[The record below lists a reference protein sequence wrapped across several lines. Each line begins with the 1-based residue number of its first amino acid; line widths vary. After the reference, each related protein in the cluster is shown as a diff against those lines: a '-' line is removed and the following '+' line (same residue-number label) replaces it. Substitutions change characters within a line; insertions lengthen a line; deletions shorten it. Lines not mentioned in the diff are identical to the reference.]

1 MIMNKY
7 KSMKIITITLLMLV
21 SILSYSQSKQDTT
34 WKNRLIKLENQV
46 GDIEKINLEVEIAT
60 LKDKLDF
67 QQKMSEQSI
76 SSISNQLDSASY
88 NLTLF
93 GLLFGI
99 GAIGLGLYVTYI
111 ERKIVKIGEENK
123 ELLTKNQKIKEDVE
137 TLNRLIQSD
146 IYNLFL
152 KIKREESVHILDRLV
167 KVPKDISNVCQTL
180 LSRELEREDFTKLRQ
195 AYSNLGDIKNEYH
208 HQYHLLF
215 FQHFLDLSLKDDKL
229 RKDISEFIP
238 TGISAAFENDIIK
251 STFDFVTTLVDLGI
265 QEFKTEVNL
274 FFKGLT
280 NSEFKTFE
288 TVYQLLFD
296 NLKSRK
302 NRFELF
308 SVIESSDDKRQ
319 AKIEFGKLLKNKYS
333 VDNPT
338 ESENLTFSELTELI
352 AAQQKAE
359 EEAKQKAEEQKK
371 QQEERKKEQEVRKKL
386 QEERKKQLAEQ
397 NKNKSDE
404 KPSR

>member
-1 MIMNKY
+1 MK
-7 KSMKIITITLLMLV
+7 KIITIIFLLISV
-21 SILSYSQSKQDTT
+21 TVISQTKLDTT
-34 WKNRLIKLENQV
+34 WKVRLNKIEYKLNE
-46 GDIEKINLEVEIAT
+46 IETKNYEEEIAT
-60 LKDKLDF
+60 LKEKIDF

-76 SSISNQLDSASY
+76 GSISNQLDSASY

-99 GAIGLGLYVTYI
+99 GAFGLGLYVTYI

-123 ELLTKNQKIKEDVE
+123 ELLGKNQKIKEDVE
-137 TLNRLIQSD
+137 ALNKLIQSD

-208 HQYHLLF
+208 QQYHLLF
-215 FQHFLDLSLKDDKL
+215 FQHFLDLSLKDEEL
-229 RKDISEFIP
+229 RKDILEFIP

-251 STFDFVTTLVDLGI
+251 STTDFVTTLVDIGI
-265 QEFKTEVNL
+265 QEFKTEVNM
-274 FFKGLT
+274 FFNGLA
-280 NSEFKTFE
+280 NSEFKNFE

-319 AKIEFGKLLKNKYS
+319 AKIEFGKLLKNKYLG
-333 VDNPT
+333 DNPT

-359 EEAKQKAEEQKK
+359 EEAKQKTEEQKK
-371 QQEERKKEQEVRKKL
+371 QQEERKKL
-386 QEERKKQLAEQ
+386 QEERKKQLAVQ
-397 NKNKSDE
+397 NKNKSDG